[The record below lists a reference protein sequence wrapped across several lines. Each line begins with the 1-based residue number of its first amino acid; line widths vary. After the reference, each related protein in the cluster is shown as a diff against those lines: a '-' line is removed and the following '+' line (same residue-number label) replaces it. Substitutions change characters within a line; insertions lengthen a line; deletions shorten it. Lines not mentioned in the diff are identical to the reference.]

1 MEANKIKGKAQGL
14 TLDNGAELTYCEL
27 GQDHQEI
34 LVTTAFYFHTFM
46 PVVEELAKRFH
57 VYALIMRFDGPT
69 DQLNADGTTN
79 WARQW
84 GKDLY
89 DFCVKK
95 GLKKFIH
102 FGKCHGT
109 IPGWYLVKEHP
120 EMLDC
125 FASFY
130 LLPHV
135 KGQTSNT
142 WFDGLNPGIE
152 HMMGM
157 AMRKQKTGIPKKIA
171 EVRSIGDAANKP
183 EFQKYAPS
191 PELIWD
197 SLEDCDKAL
206 KNMTVPV
213 GYCFGTQD
221 PVFQD
226 YYESNIYGIMN
237 TRGSRTIFLEGEK
250 HLMELDNP
258 ERVAAEV
265 FDFVDQCHKGYYKE
279 ITEPTGD
286 EDPGF
291 LLKTMMKAAAKLKG
305 VKA

>member
-1 MEANKIKGKAQGL
+1 MESNKINGEALGL
-14 TLDNGAELTYCEL
+14 KLDNGVELTYCEL
-27 GQDHQEI
+27 GKENSEI
-34 LVTTAFYFHTFM
+34 LITTAFYFHTFM
-46 PVVEELAKRFH
+46 PVVELVAKRYH
-57 VYALIMRFDGPT
+57 VYALVMRFDGPT
-69 DQLNADGTTN
+69 DELNSDGTTN

-89 DFCVKK
+89 DFATKM
-95 GLKKFIH
+95 GIMRFIH

-109 IPGWYLVKEHP
+109 IPGWYMVKEHP

-142 WFDGLNPGIE
+142 WFNGAKEGIE

-157 AMRKQKTGIPKKIA
+157 GMRKQRTGIPKKIA
-171 EVRSIGDAANKP
+171 EVRSIGANAMSP

-197 SLEDCDKAL
+197 SLEECDQTL

-213 GYCFGTQD
+213 GYCFGTDD
-221 PVFQD
+221 PVFHD
-226 YYESNIYGIMN
+226 YYESNIYGILN
-237 TRGSRTIFLEGEK
+237 TRGARTVFLQGEK
-250 HLMELDNP
+250 HLMELDAP
-258 ERVAAEV
+258 ERVAEEV
-265 FDFVDQCHKGYYKE
+265 FSFVDQCHKGFYRE

-286 EDPGF
+286 EHPSF
-291 LLKTMMKAAAKLKG
+291 LQRTAMKAAAKLKG
-305 VKA
+305 IN